1 MIRWSMWLL
10 TNIEVI
16 IFTWSDNVRHMWI
29 ISLSYTISFVK
40 FGFEGQTGVPRL
52 ISSTL
57 GFTVFNRLQLPDSL
71 CRWPHWAHPRSC
83 SGTASVG
90 FWWVQSDRLLGP
102 PWSTCGWYAVSMRS
116 LPSQALTFSVET
128 FGIIPK
134 TATWIWAARRWAEH
148 GSLFLP
154 RISLV
159 HCDPKDWVKTTIS
172 SNANGLLPFGH
183 VAQAMLEE
191 WHTIPGCCAA
201 CARFLDQG
209 TAPQWPCTLPCG

>member
-16 IFTWSDNVRHMWI
+16 IFTSSDNVRHMWI
-29 ISLSYTISFVK
+29 ISLNYTISFVK

-57 GFTVFNRLQLPDSL
+57 GFTVSTDSSYPTVFAAGHIGLIHAVVVVRPQWAFGGFNP
-71 CRWPHWAHPRSC
+71 
-83 SGTASVG
+83 TG
-90 FWWVQSDRLLGP
+90 FWVHLRLICRFHAQS
-102 PWSTCGWYAVSMRS
+102 SVS
-116 LPSQALTFSVET
+116 LQALTFSVET
-128 FGIIPK
+128 FGIIPN